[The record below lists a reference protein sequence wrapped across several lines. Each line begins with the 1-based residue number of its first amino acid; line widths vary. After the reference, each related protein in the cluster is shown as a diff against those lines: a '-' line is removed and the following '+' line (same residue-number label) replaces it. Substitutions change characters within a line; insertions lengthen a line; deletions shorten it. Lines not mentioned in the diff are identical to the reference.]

1 MKKVFVDGQA
11 GTTGLALKTRLEH
24 HDLITL
30 VTPQAARRKDL
41 EHRLELVQAADISV
55 LCLPDESAQELVAAA
70 PAASKILDAST
81 AFRTAKNW
89 VYGLPEMQPAQRG
102 AICAATRVSNPGC
115 YPTAVI
121 LLLRPLF
128 TTGLLPADTAIT
140 VFAQSGYSGG
150 GNSLIH
156 AYECRDGGGKY
167 PGNRPYALTDG
178 HKHVPEMQ
186 MYSGISSDIMFL
198 PSVSDYYQGM
208 LVQIPVHADIIGGSL
223 SPRAVLECWQDSYA
237 NAPLIEIAADASVL
251 PENGYLNPAEL
262 ANTDYLELSLFGS
275 EKKLW
280 LTARSDNLGKGAAGA
295 ALQNLNLMLG
305 MPELTGL
312 KSPGD
317 KSTDR

>member
-1 MKKVFVDGQA
+1 MKRVFVDGQA
-11 GTTGLALKTRLEH
+11 GTTGLALQARLER

-30 VTPQAARRKDL
+30 LTPQAARRKDL
-41 EHRLELVQAADISV
+41 EHRLELVQTADISV

-70 PAASKILDAST
+70 PEASKILDASS

-89 VYGLPEMQPAQRG
+89 VYGLPEMQPTQRD
-102 AICAATRVSNPGC
+102 AIRSATRVSNPGC

-128 TTGLLPADTAIT
+128 SAGLLPADAAIT

-150 GNSLIH
+150 GSSLIR
-156 AYECRDGGGKY
+156 AYECQGGGKH

-186 MYSGISSDIMFL
+186 MYSGIGSDIMFL

-208 LVQIPVHADIIGGSL
+208 LVQIPVHADIINGSL
-223 SPRAVLECWQDSYA
+223 SPPAVLACWQDSYA
-237 NAPLIEIAADASVL
+237 DAPLIQIATDASAL
-251 PENGYLNPAEL
+251 PENGYLNPAGL
-262 ANTDYLELSLFGS
+262 ANTDHLELSLFGN

-295 ALQNLNLMLG
+295 AVQNLNLMLG
-305 MPELTGL
+305 MPELAGL
-312 KSPGD
+312 TSPDG
-317 KSTDR
+317 KAAYR